1 MSHRSQGYTCLD
13 LTAAEL
19 YIALPANLRDEILP
33 ASSTT
38 TSAAYFSPRA
48 SNQASQTAPAHHH
61 SMHIETAP
69 YLPIFNGR
77 RSPPASLGY
86 PMDPMLAA
94 SPVTPSASPSKDD
107 TELHAGSKGLI
118 KRIRALPKDL
128 QHCFSEWRRERKIAI
143 EIGDVERQRAVEHTM
158 WRALRSLP

>member
-1 MSHRSQGYTCLD
+1 MSHRAHAYTCLD

-33 ASSTT
+33 SSLALITRGATRQPGSAYHHGMQSEPAPCSPLFNRRQASTPASSP
-38 TSAAYFSPRA
+38 SAINPG
-48 SNQASQTAPAHHH
+48 Q
-61 SMHIETAP
+61 
-69 YLPIFNGR
+69 
-77 RSPPASLGY
+77 
-86 PMDPMLAA
+86 AA
-94 SPVTPSASPSKDD
+94 SPITPSASPSKDD
-107 TELHAGSKGLI
+107 QEMQAGSKGLI

-143 EIGDVERQRAVEHTM
+143 ETGDIERQRAVEHTM